1 MHGFVLSH
9 GLCIQPAPASVVIY
23 STVSI
28 LMLHA
33 SNMLF
38 EDATLRNDHICIH
51 QAMPS
56 DFRSYVTLCQPEPY
70 GILKLKLLRV
80 LPVTQV

>member
-1 MHGFVLSH
+1 
-9 GLCIQPAPASVVIY
+9 
-23 STVSI
+23 
-28 LMLHA
+28 LHA

-56 DFRSYVTLCQPEPY
+56 VFRSYVTLCQPEPY
-70 GILKLKLLRV
+70 GIMKLKLLRV